1 MNIGKGRPKD
11 AMEIHIGKIVSSMQ
25 DGDCYTTAEISRML
39 SLSRQR
45 TLEVLIA
52 ANLRGVVGRIGARP
66 VPAIWGSPEVIA
78 AAVARLSDSS
88 ADYPLTAQQ
97 RQRRDAR
104 DADAAAWDAGMQS
117 VRVLRPA
124 AGLPMP
130 TTTAPRSVFDM
141 AGAN

>member
-11 AMEIHIGKIVSSMQ
+11 ALDIHIHKIVAAIYG
-25 DGDCYTTAEISRML
+25 GDCYTTAEIARML

-52 ANLRGVVGRIGARP
+52 ANLRGVVGRLGARP
-66 VPAIWGSPEVIA
+66 LPAIWGSPAVIDA
-78 AAVARLSDSS
+78 ARLADSS

-104 DADAAAWDAGMQS
+104 DAEAEEWDERMKS
-117 VRVLRPA
+117 VRVMRPA
-124 AGLPMP
+124 AGLPIP
-130 TTTAPRSVFDM
+130 TTTAPRSVFEI
-141 AGAN
+141 ASAN